1 MEAIEFK
8 AKIRDGLIRIPDKYR
23 NKTGGYVKVI
33 VLSEQKASKADF
45 IDDLL
50 SDPVRSQDFSP
61 MTREEI
67 YERV

>member
-8 AKIRDGLIRIPDKYR
+8 TKIRNGFIRIPHKYR
-23 NKTGGYVKVI
+23 EKTGGYVKVI
-33 VLSEQKASKADF
+33 VLSEQKDQKADF

-50 SDPVRSQDFSP
+50 SNPVRSKDFSP